1 MTAENESVAAPAVR
15 VTTLRP
21 SRKWVSRLLGF
32 ARKKPLGAIGG
43 VVTGVMVVTAILAT
57 VLAPMDPFE
66 IHYGEFLR
74 PPGTEYV
81 LGSDH
86 LGRDVLSRII
96 YGARVSLYV
105 GLLAVALGQAGGG
118 VIGLISGYF
127 GGKTDLIIQ
136 RIMDILMAF
145 PMLILALAIVA
156 ALGPSVN
163 NVIIAISIVQTPRAA
178 RTMRSAAIEVRE
190 KDYVGAARVIGAGEW
205 YMLFRH
211 VAPNCVAPFIII
223 GTAALG
229 QAIVTEAT
237 LSFLGVGTPPPT
249 PSWGLM
255 LSGEGRKYIEQA
267 PWLAIFPGVAIST
280 AVFGLNLLGD
290 ALRDVLDPRL
300 RGT

>member
-1 MTAENESVAAPAVR
+1 MSENRVLEPTVALE
-15 VTTLRP
+15 TTLRP
-21 SRKWVSRLLGF
+21 RRGWIRALLSFSRR
-32 ARKKPLGAIGG
+32 KPLGAIGG
-43 VVTGVMVVTAILAT
+43 VVTTIMVITAIFAT
-57 VLAPMDPFE
+57 WLAPMDPYELNFAAV
-66 IHYGEFLR
+66 LK
-74 PPGTEYV
+74 PPGTEYL

-105 GLLAVALGQAGGG
+105 GLLSVALGQVGGG
-118 VIGLISGYF
+118 LLGLISGFF
-127 GGKTDLIIQ
+127 GGKTDLFIQ

-156 ALGPSVN
+156 ALGPSIN

-178 RTMRSAAIEVRE
+178 RTMRSAAINVRE
-190 KDYVGAARVIGAGEW
+190 MDYVSAARVIGGAEW
-205 YMLFRH
+205 YILFRH

-267 PWLAIFPGVAIST
+267 PWLATFPGIAISL

>member
-1 MTAENESVAAPAVR
+1 MAKNSSLEPAVTLE
-15 VTTLRP
+15 TTLRP
-21 SRKWVSRLLGF
+21 RRGIAQRLGSF
-32 ARKKPLGAIGG
+32 ARKKPLGAIGA
-43 VVTGVMVVTAILAT
+43 VLTTVMVIVAVFAPW
-57 VLAPMDPFE
+57 LAPMDPYE
-66 IHYGEFLR
+66 LNLDEALK

-86 LGRDVLSRII
+86 LGRDILSRII
-96 YGARVSLYV
+96 HGARVSLYV

-118 VIGLISGYF
+118 LLGLISGFF
-127 GGKTDLIIQ
+127 GGKVDLSIQ
-136 RIMDILMAF
+136 RFMDILMAF

-163 NVIIAISIVQTPRAA
+163 NVIVAISIVQTPRAA
-178 RTMRSAAIEVRE
+178 RTMRSAAINVRE
-190 KDYVGAARVIGAGEW
+190 TDYVSAARAIGGEEW
-205 YMLFRH
+205 YILFRH

-237 LSFLGVGTPPPT
+237 LSFLGVGSPPPT

-267 PWLAIFPGVAIST
+267 PWLAIFPGIAISLT
-280 AVFGLNLLGD
+280 VFGLNLLGD

>member
-1 MTAENESVAAPAVR
+1 MGVIQPAAALE
-15 VTTLRP
+15 TSLR
-21 SRKWVSRLLGF
+21 SRPGLLEGLLSF
-32 ARKKPLGAIGG
+32 FKKKPLGAIGG
-43 VVTGVMVVTAILAT
+43 VLVTIMVITAIFAPW
-57 VLAPMDPFE
+57 LAPADPYE
-66 IHYGEFLR
+66 INYGSFLK
-74 PPGTEYV
+74 PPGTEYI
-81 LGSDH
+81 LGSDQ

-96 YGARVSLYV
+96 YGSRVSLYV
-105 GLLAVALGQAGGG
+105 GLLAVALGQVGGG
-118 VIGLISGYF
+118 FFGLVSGFF
-127 GGKTDLIIQ
+127 GGKTDLVIQ
-136 RIMDILMAF
+136 RVMDILMAF

-156 ALGPSVN
+156 ALGPSIN
-163 NVIIAISIVQTPRAA
+163 NVIIAISITQTPRAA

-190 KDYVGAARVIGAGEW
+190 MDYVSAAKMIGGGEW
-205 YMLFRH
+205 YILFRH
-211 VAPNCVAPFIII
+211 IAPNCVAPFIII
-223 GTAALG
+223 GTTALG

-267 PWLAIFPGVAIST
+267 PWLAIFPGIAISL